1 MGGFHGHFLD
11 TYSHV
16 DSPIHRLPAW
26 AKLWGTVA
34 LILALVAVPPW
45 MVPRPVLFVAAGF
58 VLVMVAAASNVP
70 GLYIAKRM
78 IFLEPFVLGVAVLA
92 LFQPNGKV
100 LFTILV
106 ARSTLCIL
114 AVVLLANTTPFSDLM
129 RELKRVHMPP
139 LLVTTVA
146 LMYRYLYVLK
156 DEGDRM
162 RTARA
167 SRTFTPARGRAW
179 RSMATIIAQLFL
191 RATDRA
197 ERIYHAMCS
206 RGWT

>member
-11 TYSHV
+11 TYAHV

-26 AKLWGTVA
+26 GKLWGAVA
-34 LILALVAVPPW
+34 LIVALVVIPPSL
-45 MVPRPVLFVAAGF
+45 VPRPILFVAAAF
-58 VLVMVAAASNVP
+58 FLLMVAAASNVP
-70 GLYIAKRM
+70 GLYLAKRM
-78 IFLEPFVLGVAVLA
+78 IFLEPFVLGIAVLA

-100 LFTILV
+100 LFATLV
-106 ARSTLCIL
+106 ARNTLCIL
-114 AVVLLANTTPFSDLM
+114 TVVLLANTTPFSDLM
-129 RELKRVHMPP
+129 RELKRMHMPS
-139 LLVTTVA
+139 LLVTTIA

-162 RTARA
+162 RVARA
-167 SRTFTPARGRAW
+167 SRTFTADKSRAW
-179 RSMATIIAQLFL
+179 RSTATVIAQLFI

>member
-11 TYSHV
+11 TYAHV
-16 DSPIHRLPAW
+16 DSPVHRLPAW
-26 AKLWGTVA
+26 LKLWGTVA
-34 LILALVAVPPW
+34 LILALVAVPPTL
-45 MVPRPVLFVAAGF
+45 VPRPLLFVAAGF
-58 VLVMVAAASNVP
+58 GLLMVAAASNVP
-70 GLYIAKRM
+70 GIYLAKRLL
-78 IFLEPFVLGVAVLA
+78 FLEPFVLGVAVLA
-92 LFQPNGKV
+92 LFQPNGKL
-100 LFTILV
+100 LFATLV

-129 RELKRVHMPP
+129 RELRRVHMPP

-156 DEGDRM
+156 DESDRM
-162 RTARA
+162 KTARA
-167 SRTFTPARGRAW
+167 SRTFTASRGLAW
-179 RSMATIIAQLFL
+179 RSTATVIAQLFL

-197 ERIYHAMCS
+197 ERIYHAMCA